1 MSRFPKLSTFA
12 KSAAVA
18 LVLGGA
24 TLGAAMPAQAA
35 PPQIDFH
42 FGFGGG
48 GVSIGGGQYCLS
60 DRQVGRLLQWQGY
73 ENIRFTDRRGRIV
86 SARAEK
92 YHRAYIVSVDS
103 CRARIVY
110 VQRLHPR
117 PWDPRPWDHRGRW

>member
-48 GVSIGGGQYCLS
+48 GGSVGGGPYRPR
-60 DRQVGRLLQWQGY
+60 DRQGPPPPQWPGHQDNRLTHPRGRPPSARGQQDHPAYL
-73 ENIRFTDRRGRIV
+73 RRGE
-86 SARAEK
+86 SGRAPAVPL
-92 YHRAYIVSVDS
+92 RP
-103 CRARIVY
+103 R
-110 VQRLHPR
+110 RLPFPR
-117 PWDPRPWDHRGRW
+117 PGR